1 MNKTSGSAIYLVR
14 HAKAGSRKD
23 WDGDDAL
30 RPLSK
35 AGAKQASML
44 ATTLMRHDP
53 SVLVSSPL
61 VRCVQTLEP
70 LAHLLREP
78 VHTDE
83 RLAEGNDFRG
93 VFELSAALP
102 DGSVLCSHGDLIP
115 DVIRALERRGCEI
128 NTPAQWGKAST
139 WVVRRDAEGQFV
151 AASAWPPPGA

>member
-1 MNKTSGSAIYLVR
+1 MTRSSGSAIYLVR

-35 AGAKQASML
+35 AGFKQATAL
-44 ATTLMRHDP
+44 AATLMRHDP

-83 RLAEGNDFRG
+83 RLAEGNDFQG
-93 VFELSAALP
+93 VFELAAALP
-102 DGSVLCSHGDLIP
+102 DGAVLCSHGDVIP
-115 DVIRALERRGCEI
+115 DVIRAVERRGCEI
-128 NTPAQWGKAST
+128 DTAAQWAKAST
-139 WVVRRDAEGQFV
+139 WVLRRDPDGQFV
-151 AASAWPPPGA
+151 GASAWPPPAS